1 MKEFQDL
8 YNDLQEYLTGLGFT
22 LSLHNRIA
30 DFYLGNYELI
40 SVEIRYENIWYRT
53 TYPGNE
59 GKWEKFYEATR
70 DDVNY
75 IKELAVRLVKMY
87 KHKQVLLAKKEIE
100 KDFQ

>member
-1 MKEFQDL
+1 MKTFNDL
-8 YNDLQEYLTGLGFT
+8 YNDLQEYLTSLGFT

-53 TYPGNE
+53 YPSYE
-59 GKWEKFYEATR
+59 EKWNKFYEVTK
-70 DDVNY
+70 DDFDY
-75 IKELAVRLVKMY
+75 IKELAVRLVRMY
-87 KHKQVLLAKKEIE
+87 KHKQVVLAKKEIE